1 MIVDEKKL
9 QQHLTSEKFNI
20 EVSKVLGFKENDD
33 EIAVLATSVDKR
45 FVMVK
50 KFFANVD
57 GFHDEYQALANQI
70 ALDISSTIKICE
82 NIVYKTNILSDW
94 SVAKSAIKPA
104 IRPRKD
110 DGFVR
115 IPYLDLDIVFYV
127 DLCEHLG
134 SHFYVRKEDIQN
146 WGVSSEELLLA
157 ANINSS
163 KYYSSSVASECIHR
177 IGYIP
182 LGAYCCE
189 LFVVSSL
196 SRKNGAYV
204 MTQVE
209 FLEYLANDFESDL
222 VIFPS
227 SIHEILVVPLNA
239 TTGTGEWFDEII
251 ESINSDSVFPFDL
264 LSSHHYLYKRGSLEV
279 TYENNL

>member
-1 MIVDEKKL
+1 MIVNEKKL

-50 KFFANVD
+50 NFYANVD
-57 GFHDEYQALANQI
+57 GFHDEYQSLANQI
-70 ALDISSTIKICE
+70 AQDISDTIERCE
-82 NIVYKTNILSDW
+82 NIINKTNMLSDW
-94 SVAKSAIKPA
+94 NVAKSVVKPA
-104 IRPRKD
+104 VRPRKD
-110 DGFVR
+110 DEFVR

-127 DLCEHLG
+127 DLCKHLG

-146 WGVSSEELLLA
+146 WGISSEELLLA

-163 KYYSSSVASECIHR
+163 QYYSSSVALECIQR
-177 IGYIP
+177 IGLIP
-182 LGAYCCE
+182 LGVCCCE
-189 LFVVSSL
+189 LFVASSL

-209 FLEYLANDFESDL
+209 FLERIANDFESDL

-227 SIHEILVVPLNA
+227 SIHEILFVPLDA

-251 ESINSDSVFPFDL
+251 ESVNSESVFPFDL

-279 TYENNL
+279 TYENKS